1 MARTGISKKQVQ
13 AAKAALKARQ
23 QAVTID
29 AVRAELGNTGSK
41 TTISRYLN
49 ELDQNHQVK
58 MDNLDALSAE
68 LGQLIGQVANRL
80 EEEAKERIEQ
90 NEARYQNEREQW
102 QTQKQELEDALASA
116 QAQSASLIAQV
127 NELESIGASLREER
141 EQLRISLG
149 QATEKESGLHQRL
162 SERQAHI
169 ASLEQKHTHAREA
182 LEHFRA
188 ATKTQREQD
197 LQRHEHQV
205 QLVQAELRKAQQQVA
220 VVQESLDKAMHNH
233 ASLEAR
239 LQVTHEQ
246 LSSARQNLEKEQQ
259 HAAQLKSELTVI
271 QGNLKQKEVVVIAQS
286 EKLAGYKRQVLTQ
299 QAEMEQLRHSNIQLS
314 TALKAKET
322 FVEQLLQ
329 IKSLTQLTAV
339 QTDRDEGG

>member
-80 EEEAKERIEQ
+80 QEEAKERIEQ

-271 QGNLKQKEVVVIAQS
+271 QGNL
-286 EKLAGYKRQVLTQ
+286 G
-299 QAEMEQLRHSNIQLS
+299 
-314 TALKAKET
+314 
-322 FVEQLLQ
+322 F
-329 IKSLTQLTAV
+329 
-339 QTDRDEGG
+339 

>member
-29 AVRAELGNTGSK
+29 AVRTELGNTGSK

-49 ELDQNHQVK
+49 ELEAQTQGQT
-58 MDNLDALSAE
+58 DNLAALSDE
-68 LGQLIGQVANRL
+68 MGQLIGQIANRL
-80 EEEAKERIEQ
+80 QEEAKERIEQ

-102 QTQKQELEDALASA
+102 QTQKQELEDALANA
-116 QAQSASLIAQV
+116 QTQNASLIAQV
-127 NELESIGASLREER
+127 NELESIGTSLREER

-162 SERQAHI
+162 SERQDHI

-220 VVQESLDKAMHNH
+220 VVQESLDKAVHNH

-246 LSSARQNLEKEQQ
+246 LSSARQNLQKEQQ
-259 HAAQLKSELTVI
+259 HAAQLKSELTVM
-271 QGNLKQKEVVVIAQS
+271 QGNLKQKEVAVIAQS
-286 EKLAGYKRQVLTQ
+286 EKLAGYKRQLLTQ

-314 TALKAKET
+314 TELKANET

-339 QTDRDEGG
+339 QTDRDERG